1 MEDDFPQAKPQ
12 LKDRFEQQ
20 QPEPIEENDSL
31 YIDVNISE
39 GRKQRIVVTAAD
51 NPA

>member
-12 LKDRFEQQ
+12 LKDRIEQQ
-20 QPEPIEENDSL
+20 PDPIDQNDSL

-39 GRKQRIVVTAAD
+39 GRKQRIVVTATD